1 MTDLFASDRDGY
13 TLNSLT
19 FNFDLINTN
28 SPDVPT
34 GQFGVIVKGYC
45 PHNELFGA
53 FIPVSKQ
60 AFIDQ
65 PDAFAEMMGLV
76 DLVATQVMEDGC
88 HKHDKKGK

>member
-13 TLNSLT
+13 TLNSIT

-34 GQFGVIVKGYC
+34 GQFGVIVKARC
-45 PHNELFGA
+45 PHNNLMQA

-60 AFIDQ
+60 AFTDQ
-65 PDAFAEMMGLV
+65 SDAFTELMGLV
-76 DLVATQVMEDGC
+76 DFGVKSGMESGC
-88 HKHDKKGK
+88 PKHDKKGE